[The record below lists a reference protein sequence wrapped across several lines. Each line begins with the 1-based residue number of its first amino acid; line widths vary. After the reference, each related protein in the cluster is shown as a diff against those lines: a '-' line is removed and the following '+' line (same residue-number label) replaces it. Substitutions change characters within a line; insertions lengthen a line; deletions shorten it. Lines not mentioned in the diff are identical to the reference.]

1 MFNMFDI
8 HLPLDITGLLT
19 FKLSLGTLEDI
30 LDYSLATASY
40 NYQMFFFLYCTGSN
54 TISIDN
60 KNTEVKLLDNLQV
73 GGYRGRNLWPYSQY
87 IWKWMMVMKF
97 IW

>member
-40 NYQMFFFLYCTGSN
+40 NYQMFFFLYGTGSS

-73 GGYRGRNLWPYSQY
+73 GG
-87 IWKWMMVMKF
+87 
-97 IW
+97 